1 MSLCALLRVAARL
14 PEFFWQALGLHVL
27 LRVSKPAAVAPPAAL
42 MPLRLL
48 IAAALVAAAFLPR
61 PSVRAQPAPADTARL
76 RLGALL
82 RDAREANPRLRAA
95 RLRAEA
101 LAREP
106 EQAGALPDPTA
117 GLTYQPRPIL
127 TARGYQRSQ
136 LQVGQRIPFPGKRRL
151 RSEIAALEAEVAGAE
166 AGILGQDLAF
176 EVSASYY
183 ELYRAQEQTRL
194 VRAFQRQLDSFEEA
208 ATTRYE
214 VGEGSQQAILKA
226 QIERE
231 RLALRLETLAAERRS
246 ALEALARLT
255 DQPGL
260 DAPEAPAEIAPPAVP
275 PGEDGLAAA
284 LEARPEARALRRS
297 EEQAERRIALA
308 CKAFWPDFTVGAR
321 YFDLGAADLSP
332 AMTGR
337 DALALSVGVK
347 VPLWRG
353 KQRARLE
360 QAQVRRRQAEARLD
374 ALRLEVQTDLADLQS
389 RLRRQERQLQ
399 LLAEALIPQ
408 AETALE
414 ATLSAYSAGRTD
426 FLDLLDAER
435 TLFQLQMERETTYAR
450 HLTTRAR
457 LLRALGRAP
466 RPTDRQ

>member
-1 MSLCALLRVAARL
+1 MPIRLFLTAALL
-14 PEFFWQALGLHVL
+14 
-27 LRVSKPAAVAPPAAL
+27 AV
-42 MPLRLL
+42 
-48 IAAALVAAAFLPR
+48 VAAAPAA
-61 PSVRAQPAPADTARL
+61 AQPAPSTDTTRL
-76 RLGALL
+76 RLKALL
-82 RDAREANPRLRAA
+82 REVPVGNPQLRAA

-117 GLTYQPRPIL
+117 GLTYQPLPVV

-136 LQVGQRIPFPGKRRL
+136 LQVAQQIPFPGKRRL
-151 RSEIAALEAEVAGAE
+151 RREIAALEAGVAGAE
-166 AGILGQDLAF
+166 VGALGQDLAF

-183 ELYRAQEQTRL
+183 ALYRTQEQARL

-231 RLALRLETLAAERRS
+231 RLALRLEQLAAERRS

-255 DQPGL
+255 GRPGL
-260 DAPEAPAEIAPPAVP
+260 DAPEAPIEVAPPTIP
-275 PGEDGLAAA
+275 PSEAGLDVA
-284 LEARPEARALRRS
+284 LEARPEVRALRRA

-308 CKAFWPDFTVGAR
+308 RKAFWPDFTVGAR
-321 YFDLGAADLSP
+321 YFDLGATDLSP

-347 VPLWRG
+347 IPLWRG

-360 QAQVRRRQAEARLD
+360 QAQVQRRQAEARLD
-374 ALRLEVQTDLADLQS
+374 AFRLEVQTDLADLQS
-389 RLRRQERQLQ
+389 RLRRQERQLE
-399 LLAEALIPQ
+399 LLTDALIPQ

-435 TLFQLQMERETTYAR
+435 TLFQLQMEREATYAR

-457 LLRALGRAP
+457 LLRALGRVARPASAP
-466 RPTDRQ
+466 